1 MTNQVF
7 YALIAVTLVI
17 AVADWWACTIGP
29 AKAEYLLKPLTMVAL
44 ISATIALPD
53 PSSNIARWAMVVALI
68 FSMFGD
74 VFLIAAHRFFLQ
86 GLLAFFV
93 AHLAY
98 IYALAQLDVTWQF
111 ALVGL
116 VVVLVGNAVV
126 GRRIVMGVR
135 ANDPD
140 MLIAVIAYLAVVS
153 AMVVTAIATANPW
166 AIVGALLFF
175 GSDAA
180 IGWHRFVGPFK
191 QRDLFVIVTY
201 HLGQIGLV
209 LSLTI
214 PL

>member
-1 MTNQVF
+1 MTNQIF
-7 YALIAVTLVI
+7 YALIGLTLVI

-29 AKAEYLLKPLTMVAL
+29 AKAEFVLKPLTMVAL
-44 ISATIALPD
+44 IAATISLPD
-53 PSSNIARWAMVVALI
+53 PSSNLARWAIVLALI
-68 FSMFGD
+68 FSMLGD
-74 VFLIAAHRFFLQ
+74 IFLLTEDRYFLQ

-98 IYALAQLDVTWQF
+98 IYALAHLDVTWQL

-116 VVVLVGNAVV
+116 GVVLIGNAVI
-126 GRRIVMGVR
+126 GRKIVAGVR
-135 ANDPD
+135 ATDASMVVP
-140 MLIAVIAYLAVVS
+140 VIAYLGVVS

-180 IGWHRFVGPFK
+180 IGWYRFVGPFK
-191 QRDLFVIVTY
+191 HRDLFVIVTY